1 MDTSNK
7 NTSLIIAGI
16 ILVLVI
22 GAGWWLFT
30 GGADTNMD
38 TETPTTTE
46 QNGSDTDT
54 GATGTPEGG
63 TSTGGTSAS
72 GTTPT
77 TTPAAGEAVAVAD
90 QAAGATVAIDSMS
103 LTGSSWVAVRDERS
117 ILGASR
123 FEAGATSGTVR
134 LIRGTV
140 PGATYQVVIYR
151 DNGDGAFDF
160 KIDALVSG
168 VSDSF
173 TTTQ

>member
-1 MDTSNK
+1 MENK
-7 NTSLIIAGI
+7 QTGLIIAGVV
-16 ILVLVI
+16 LVLVL

-30 GGADTNMD
+30 GGTGDEMD
-38 TETPTTTE
+38 TDTPTTTG

-54 GATGTPEGG
+54 DTGATNTPQGS
-63 TSTGGTSAS
+63 TTTGGTA
-72 GTTPT
+72 PT
-77 TTPAAGEAVAVAD
+77 TTPASGEAIAVAD
-90 QAAGATVAIDSMS
+90 QAAGATVAIDSMT

-123 FEAGATSGTVR
+123 FEAGATGGTVR
-134 LIRGTV
+134 LIRGTT
-140 PGATYQVVIYR
+140 PGNTYQAVIYR

-173 TTTQ
+173 TTTE